1 MDAPPL
7 RDAIVMNIG
16 DLMQRWTNDTLKSTL
31 HRVGLPPPADLD
43 SSHYDNNNNSHD
55 NNNNNSSSSSNGD
68 NNNNNNKNTTNDD
81 KGSDDV
87 NGMTRER
94 YSIPY
99 FVSPEGPTVVECL
112 DTCVSEA
119 RPRRH
124 EPIVW
129 NDYMRMR
136 AAMQY
141 E

>member
-31 HRVGLPPPADLD
+31 HRVGLPPPAGLD
-43 SSHYDNNNNSHD
+43 SSHHNNNSNNNNQ
-55 NNNNNSSSSSNGD
+55 
-68 NNNNNNKNTTNDD
+68 NTTNDA